1 MQRVISRN
9 SSEKIEVNAGNR
21 VFLLTFHSIL
31 EECVNIYGFDIS
43 DQKEVERKLRD
54 SESKYRNIVETSVEG
69 IWIFNAVSKTTYVNE
84 KMAEMLGYNPE
95 EMIGRFIWDFAYE
108 EDKSIFQVKLAN
120 RKQGIDE
127 VYELKLIR
135 KDGSPL
141 WVSISAKGFFDDAGK
156 FEGSVGMFTDITE
169 RKKVEEALRESEERF
184 RSAFDDSA
192 VAMALVGP
200 DARLVKVNDAFC
212 RLLGF
217 EKSEIEGHTFID
229 FTYPDDIEQSI
240 LIHKAVINSEKSF
253 FWLEKRYIRKDGKVI
268 WCEVSSSPVLDS
280 KGYPIY
286 TVAHIQ
292 DITERKWAERALQES
307 EKKYRIVADNTYD
320 WEFWL
325 GPDGHFLYMSPSCER
340 VTGYAVGEFIDNSYL
355 LQEIIHPDD
364 RQAFLQHQHD
374 MPSSRHGDIEFRIV
388 TKDGEIRWI
397 HHLCQPL
404 YDGEGHY
411 AGNRGSNRDITER
424 KRVEEEIQGARNMLQ
439 LIMDN
444 IPEGIFWKDCNSR
457 YLGCN
462 KVFAKSAGLESPE
475 SIIGKTDYDL
485 PWSPEQTEWFREY
498 DRKIMENDTP
508 EYHIIEQQTTAD
520 RKLTWL
526 DTNKIPLHDAKG
538 NVIGILGTYE
548 DITERKEAEESLR
561 LLNLY
566 NRSLIETSLDPLV
579 TIGRDGKITDVNKA
593 TEQVTGYSRNDLI
606 GTDFSDYFTEP
617 EKAREGYQ
625 KVFDEGFVS
634 SITNSKL
641 DIKMVNITPVL
652 YNASDY
658 RG

>member
-1 MQRVISRN
+1 MKARMERYPENNPNPVLSVTKDDIVLYSNEASEPLLQEWNVAVGEKLPSSIGVIVQRVISRN

-127 VYELKLIR
+127 VCELKLIR

-200 DARLVKVNDAFC
+200 DAHFVKVNDAFC

-217 EKSEIEGHTFID
+217 EKYEIEGHTFID

-268 WCEVSSSPVLDS
+268 
-280 KGYPIY
+280 
-286 TVAHIQ
+286 
-292 DITERKWAERALQES
+292 
-307 EKKYRIVADNTYD
+307 
-320 WEFWL
+320 
-325 GPDGHFLYMSPSCER
+325 
-340 VTGYAVGEFIDNSYL
+340 
-355 LQEIIHPDD
+355 
-364 RQAFLQHQHD
+364 
-374 MPSSRHGDIEFRIV
+374 
-388 TKDGEIRWI
+388 
-397 HHLCQPL
+397 
-404 YDGEGHY
+404 
-411 AGNRGSNRDITER
+411 
-424 KRVEEEIQGARNMLQ
+424 
-439 LIMDN
+439 
-444 IPEGIFWKDCNSR
+444 
-457 YLGCN
+457 
-462 KVFAKSAGLESPE
+462 
-475 SIIGKTDYDL
+475 
-485 PWSPEQTEWFREY
+485 
-498 DRKIMENDTP
+498 
-508 EYHIIEQQTTAD
+508 
-520 RKLTWL
+520 
-526 DTNKIPLHDAKG
+526 
-538 NVIGILGTYE
+538 
-548 DITERKEAEESLR
+548 
-561 LLNLY
+561 
-566 NRSLIETSLDPLV
+566 
-579 TIGRDGKITDVNKA
+579 
-593 TEQVTGYSRNDLI
+593 
-606 GTDFSDYFTEP
+606 
-617 EKAREGYQ
+617 
-625 KVFDEGFVS
+625 
-634 SITNSKL
+634 
-641 DIKMVNITPVL
+641 
-652 YNASDY
+652 
-658 RG
+658 